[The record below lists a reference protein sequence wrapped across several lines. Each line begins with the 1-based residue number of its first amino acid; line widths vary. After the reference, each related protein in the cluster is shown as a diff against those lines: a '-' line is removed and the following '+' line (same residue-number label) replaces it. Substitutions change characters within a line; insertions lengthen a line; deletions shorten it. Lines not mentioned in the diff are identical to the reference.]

1 MKSAVI
7 FPPLMTLKKGSFK
20 DFYDQFPHV
29 KEKFEE
35 ASDILEID
43 LAKNFFSDDERIVN
57 IGSIARPSIVTIS
70 TALFEMLGTS
80 FATEPD
86 YYLGPSLGQVTAIHC
101 SGALDFK
108 DTINMVA
115 KMCDLEEKEFPD
127 KNYGVYF
134 FYNIDTVLLDECISD
149 LNKQGCYLEPCM
161 YATSNQMIVNG
172 DFPSLEKLNI
182 AVSNLGGLGITI
194 PYGPPG
200 HCSILQNVK
209 EELTKQCLGNLEPKN
224 PLKPLIS
231 NVDATE
237 VRTSSNIL
245 HELSGQY
252 TKSVQWYNSLQY
264 LKSEDVNKLT
274 VLGPGN
280 FIAKSLNFT
289 DISFEIETLIT
300 PKEIEEKLSLALK

>member
-7 FPPLMTLKKGSFK
+7 FPPLMTLKTGSFRG
-20 DFYDQFPHV
+20 FYDQFPHV
-29 KEKFEE
+29 KDKFEE
-35 ASDILEID
+35 ASEILEID

-57 IGSIARPSIVTIS
+57 TGRIARPSIVSIS
-70 TALFEMLGTS
+70 TALFEMLGKS

-101 SGALDFK
+101 SGAIDFK
-108 DTINMVA
+108 DTIKMVST
-115 KMCDLEEKEFPD
+115 MCDLEEKEFPA

-134 FYNIDTVLLDECISD
+134 FYNIDTAILDDCISD

-172 DFPSLEKLNI
+172 DFQSLEKLNV

-209 EELTKQCLGNLEPKN
+209 EELTKQCLVSLEPKN
-224 PLKPLIS
+224 PSKPLIS
-231 NVDATE
+231 NVNATE
-237 VRTSSNIL
+237 VDNFSSIL

-252 TKSVQWYNSLQY
+252 TKSVQWYKSLQY
-264 LKSEDVNKLT
+264 LKSQNVNKLT

-289 DISFEIETLIT
+289 DISFEVETLIH
-300 PKEIEEKLSLALK
+300 PNEIQEKLSLALK